1 MKIAIMG
8 AGGEGGFFGSRLT
21 QSGNDVTLIARGQT
35 LATLRS
41 NGLTVKSG
49 MFGNVTILVKATDR
63 PEEVGYVDLVMFC
76 VKAYDLELA
85 ASQMKSLVG
94 PSTLV
99 LPVLNGI
106 DIADRIGEVVGLE
119 HVLGGLSWVN
129 ASVEKPGVVNHGG
142 SARLIFGELDGL
154 NTERSRSLQST
165 LKDAGINAELHP
177 KIRTALWEKFVAI
190 CAINGV
196 FSLARLPAGP
206 ICECPTTWEL
216 LRLTMEEGISVARE
230 VGISLPTDFTH
241 NNREVLK
248 SYKPW
253 TRPSML
259 VDLVA
264 GRRLELEALNGTL
277 CKLGREK
284 EVETPV
290 NNTIYMALKPYEN
303 GAPSVPAP
311 S

>member
-21 QSGNDVTLIARGQT
+21 QSGNEVTLIARGPT
-35 LATLRS
+35 LAALRS
-41 NGLTVKSG
+41 NGLTVRSG
-49 MFGNVTILVKATDR
+49 IFGNVTMRVRATDR

-76 VKAYDLELA
+76 VKAYDLEVA
-85 ASQMKSLVG
+85 AGQMKPLVG
-94 PSTLV
+94 PGTAV

-106 DIADRIGEVVGLE
+106 DISDSIGEVVGLE

-142 SARLIFGELDGL
+142 SARLIFGELDGS
-154 NTERSRSLQST
+154 NTDRSRRIQGT
-165 LKDAGINAELHP
+165 LKEAGISAELHP
-177 KIRTALWEKFVAI
+177 EIRTALWEKFVAM

-206 ICECPTTWEL
+206 ICECPATWEL

-230 VGISLPTDFTH
+230 VGINLPADFTDK
-241 NNREVLK
+241 NREVLK

-253 TRPSML
+253 ARPSML
-259 VDLVA
+259 VDLAA

-284 EVETPV
+284 GVDTPV
-290 NNTIYMALKPYEN
+290 NSTIYMALKPYEN
-303 GAPSVPAP
+303 GAPSVPVT